1 MVKKGDDS
9 YRFCVDFRQLNH
21 VTTHDRYPLPRIDDL
36 LDQLGKSK
44 YFSSLDLASGY
55 WQIPMNPEDAHKTTF
70 HTRKGIFQFTRMPFG
85 LSDAGSTFQR
95 MANAIF
101 DDLITRHVVF
111 VCLDDILTHTST

>member
-70 HTRKGIFQFTRMPFG
+70 RTRKDIFQFTRIRFG
-85 LSDAGSTFQR
+85 LSDVGSTF
-95 MANAIF
+95 
-101 DDLITRHVVF
+101 
-111 VCLDDILTHTST
+111 